1 MSNKPNY
8 KLKDNYLIDKYHIE
22 ENDLMRRNHK
32 LKFKKGLRRYLAE
45 IFWRDN
51 SLYIRFKF
59 FKTKCNHSLEIMT
72 HNRIKN
78 ILKNIDGVLEE
89 RGYLIS
95 LMEKRLDE
103 LNKILR
109 RKEETIE

>member
-8 KLKDNYLIDKYHIE
+8 KLKDNYLIDKYHLPY
-22 ENDLMRRNHK
+22 NNFLRRKHK

-45 IFWRDN
+45 KFWMDN
-51 SLYIRFKF
+51 SLFIRFRF
-59 FKTKCNHSLEIMT
+59 FKTKSNHSLEIMT
-72 HNRIKN
+72 HDRIKT
-78 ILKNIDGVLEE
+78 ILKEVDNVFEE
-89 RGYLIS
+89 RGYLIA

-103 LNKILR
+103 LNEILR